1 MLIPFGILSSAAG
14 VEVGGDYELIATE
27 ILTTTEASVVF
38 SNLGDY
44 SSTYKH
50 LQLRSVSR
58 VTGAFGTVDDL
69 MTLNGITTSSYASHA
84 LIGNGSSVTSN
95 ASTSRAN
102 MRLENV
108 SAGASSASNV
118 FGANVVDLLD
128 AFSTSKNT
136 TIRGLAGN
144 KGSNNFVC
152 LYSGFLNNTASITSV
167 TITSGSGSFIAGS
180 RFSLYGIKG

>member
-1 MLIPFGILSSAAG
+1 MLIPLGFLAGSGAGFDSS
-14 VEVGGDYELIATE
+14 YELIE
-27 ILTTTEASVVF
+27 SVILGSAQSSVTF
-38 SNLGDY
+38 SSLGTY

-50 LQLRSVSR
+50 LQVRSVSR

-69 MTLNGITTSSYASHA
+69 MTLNGITTNSYASHY
-84 LIGNGSSVTSN
+84 LLGNGTTVSSG
-95 ASTSRAN
+95 ASTTRAN
-102 MRLENV
+102 MITYNS

-136 TIRGLAGN
+136 TIRGISGN
-144 KGSNNFVC
+144 RGSNTFVDI
-152 LYSGFLNNTASITSV
+152 YSGLFNNTASITSV
-167 TITSGSGSFIAGS
+167 TITSGSGNFVAGS